1 MHVSLCVSSRVRVQQ
16 QLGRPAPALLT
27 VNRVVA
33 WLSSRAHW
41 PRSLALALA
50 QVSSLGSSV
59 QSDSLRSKIRC
70 SAPAALDEMPSCK
83 LDMLGIGRIAIS
95 VSVSLGQPRK

>member
-1 MHVSLCVSSRVRVQQ
+1 VQQ

-41 PRSLALALA
+41 PRSLALKEP
-50 QVSSLGSSV
+50 
-59 QSDSLRSKIRC
+59 RSKV
-70 SAPAALDEMPSCK
+70 M
-83 LDMLGIGRIAIS
+83 IG
-95 VSVSLGQPRK
+95 G